1 MLTLSNCSSLGGN
14 YASRPLDDQRFGGL
28 DGRRNRF
35 KEEYL
40 GLWVRWDGRV
50 AESRPTEPAAA
61 GKTRTSLGSTEGP
74 ARSRAAFGSAYRVV
88 RRGGQAASRRVVTA
102 SGGPAR
108 TRIVLVLGSV
118 LALSSADAATVGAAA
133 VQLRH
138 ALHIGNTDIGFLV
151 AVTSLVGAVFS
162 VPFGVLADR
171 VKRTWMLGI
180 AIVIWGVAM
189 IWGATAHSFAQLL
202 LDRVWLGAV
211 TAATAP
217 TVASLVGDWI
227 PGEERGKI
235 FGYILTGELAGAG
248 IGFAVTGDIAALSWR
263 AAFIVLAVPAFLLA
277 WLVFR
282 LPEPA
287 RGGQGVLAPEP
298 GYGQPAD
305 VTTTQPETP
314 VPGPQAGAHHG
325 AKSQQPGHEPSDAQ
339 RLAQERGIAPDP
351 YLVRLGSRRTMSFGM
366 AVKYVLRVRTNVALI
381 VSGALGYYFLAGI
394 QTFGVEFVRGQY
406 NIGQVLANFLLLVV
420 GGGAVV
426 GVLAGGPL
434 GDALLH
440 RGRINGRVLVAAV
453 AAAATVLLFI
463 PALLTHS
470 ALGAL
475 PYVVLAGLFLSA
487 QNPPID
493 AARLDI
499 MPAWLWGRAEG
510 IRNLIRTGAQA
521 LAPVLFGAVS
531 QYVFGGG
538 NNGLKWTFVVMLVP
552 LTASA
557 VFLFAAARR
566 YPSDVA
572 TAAAVTEAAAS
583 RQQTAGR
590 RPQPGQTG

>member
-1 MLTLSNCSSLGGN
+1 L
-14 YASRPLDDQRFGGL
+14 R
-28 DGRRNRF
+28 
-35 KEEYL
+35 
-40 GLWVRWDGRV
+40 
-50 AESRPTEPAAA
+50 
-61 GKTRTSLGSTEGP
+61 STEGP
-74 ARSRAAFGSAYRVV
+74 ARSKAAFGSAYRVV
-88 RRGGQAASRRVVTA
+88 RRSGQAASRRLVTA

-138 ALHIGNTDIGFLV
+138 ALHIGNTDIGLLV

-162 VPFGVLADR
+162 VPFGILADR
-171 VKRTWMLGI
+171 VRRTWLLGI
-180 AIVIWGVAM
+180 AIVIWGAAM
-189 IWGATAHSFAQLL
+189 IWGATAHSFGQLM

-211 TAATAP
+211 TASTAP
-217 TVASLVGDWI
+217 TVASLVGDWF
-227 PGEERGKI
+227 PGSERGKI

-248 IGFAVTGDIAALSWR
+248 VGFAVTGDIAALSWR
-263 AAFIVLAVPAFLLA
+263 AAFIVLALPAFFLA

-287 RGGQGVLAPEP
+287 RGGQGALLPEP
-298 GYGQPAD
+298 GYGPPAD
-305 VTTTQPETP
+305 AATTQPETP
-314 VPGPQAGAHHG
+314 VPGPQPGPQAGAPSGGQRG
-325 AKSQQPGHEPSDAQ
+325 AKSRPGSHEPSDAQ
-339 RLAQERGIAPDP
+339 RLAQERGITPDP

-406 NIGQVLANFLLLVV
+406 GIGQVLANFLLLVV
-420 GGGAVV
+420 GAGAVV
-426 GVLAGGPL
+426 GVLAGGPI

-440 RGRINGRVLVAAV
+440 RGRINGRVMVAAV
-453 AAAATVLLFI
+453 AAAATVVLFI

-470 ALGAL
+470 ALAAL
-475 PYVVLAGLFLSA
+475 PYVMLAAVFLSA

-499 MPAWLWGRAEG
+499 MPPWLWGRAEG
-510 IRNLIRTGAQA
+510 VRNLIRTGAQA

-538 NNGLKWTFVVMLVP
+538 NSGLKWTFVVMLVP
-552 LTASA
+552 LAASA
-557 VFLFAAARR
+557 LFLFAAARR
-566 YPSDVA
+566 YPGDVA
-572 TAAAVTEAAAS
+572 TAAAVTAVAAS
-583 RQQTAGR
+583 RQQGAAR
-590 RPQPGQTG
+590 RPQPGQAG